1 MAGIVGIDGSE
12 KNRQATCVRMLDK
25 ITHRGSAGSKIVKS
39 HGVMLGAVWP
49 QAQVMPTSPT
59 LQKQAAWDGNRPPL
73 PDPFPD
79 ELVDIT
85 RRLSNTALQRV
96 DRSASSHGLVA
107 HVAFLDSD
115 VVDYTLRIPPELK
128 LRRDDEVTE
137 KWILRQALTDV
148 LPDEVLWRRKAK
160 FWQGA
165 GVGELLAQYAD
176 DQITDDNFKRER
188 ALPNGWTLNTKEEVM
203 YYRIFKEH
211 FGELNDLSWMGRT
224 KGAPKH

>member
-1 MAGIVGIDGSE
+1 LESFDALLVRSSITNYLVTRRAAQYVGSVFSGEGADELFGGYAYL
-12 KNRQATCVRMLDK
+12 KALD
-25 ITHRGSAGSKIVKS
+25 
-39 HGVMLGAVWP
+39 
-49 QAQVMPTSPT
+49 QEQ
-59 LQKQAAWDGNRPPL
+59 L
-73 PDPFPD
+73 PG

-115 VVDYTLRIPPELK
+115 VVDYALRIPPELK
-128 LRRDDEVTE
+128 LRREDEVTE
-137 KWILRQALTDV
+137 KWILRHALNDA

-176 DQITDDNFKRER
+176 AHITDGDFERER
-188 ALPNGWTLNTKEEVM
+188 DLPNGWILNTKEELM
-203 YYRIFKEH
+203 YYRIFKER
-211 FGELNDLSWMGRT
+211 FGELSELSWMGRT
-224 KGAPKH
+224 KGAPKNGSRM